1 MCDKEISTYMTSGPV
16 LCLLGLTDSRGTE
29 TSVREILSYGSAA
42 VTLRFERRRV
52 SGSAD
57 WPARLDVVPGAG
69 GGPEEEEEVVF
80 GGGAA
85 LELDF
90 CRSRKETLD

>member
-1 MCDKEISTYMTSGPV
+1 M
-16 LCLLGLTDSRGTE
+16 R
-29 TSVREILSYGSAA
+29 
-42 VTLRFERRRV
+42 LRFERRRV
-52 SGSAD
+52 SGSPD
-57 WPARLDVVPGAG
+57 WTARLDVVPGAG
-69 GGPEEEEEVVF
+69 AGPEEEEEEVAF